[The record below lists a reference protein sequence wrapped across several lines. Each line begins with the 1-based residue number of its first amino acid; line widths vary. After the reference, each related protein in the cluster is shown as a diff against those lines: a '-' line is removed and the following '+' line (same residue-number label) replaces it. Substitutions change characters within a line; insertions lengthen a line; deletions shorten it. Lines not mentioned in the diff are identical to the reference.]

1 MFTHYLDPHDK
12 EWHKLDHTLQAQ
24 FKAKISQRLDD
35 PHVPSG
41 RLMGTKNRYKI
52 KLRSSGYRLAY
63 SVINDRLI
71 VQVVAIGKRERNS
84 VYKNAANR
92 EN

>member
-1 MFTHYLDPHDK
+1 MID
-12 EWHKLDHTLQAQ
+12 
-24 FKAKISQRLDD
+24 
-35 PHVPSG
+35 
-41 RLMGTKNRYKI
+41 
-52 KLRSSGYRLAY
+52 
-63 SVINDRLI
+63 DRLI

>member
-1 MFTHYLDPHDK
+1 MRDGGAAETKSYYQ
-12 EWHKLDHTLQAQ
+12 HTIRT
-24 FKAKISQRLDD
+24 KIAHRLDD
-35 PHVPSG
+35 PHVPSD

-52 KLRSSGYRLAY
+52 KLRSSGYRLVY
-63 SVINDRLI
+63 SVIDDRLI